1 MIRPTPKSL
10 SEGASDWPYQVA
22 EISLVDASDA
32 ALRPAGFDPAL
43 ELGLENTKTHCLT
56 CHKVNGYGGEKVEGN
71 LALVVRGL
79 GEVPVRQM
87 GAGPAGGPAGHDHAR
102 TRDADARV
110 GAARDRRVDL
120 RIPHARS
127 HRARKV
133 TLTTIEFPARP
144 RRELHARH

>member
-79 GEVPVRQM
+79 GESLFVKWALDPQAVQPDTTMPALATQMPESERRGIAASIYAYLTRVPI
-87 GAGPAGGPAGHDHAR
+87 AR
-102 TRDADARV
+102 
-110 GAARDRRVDL
+110 G
-120 RIPHARS
+120 
-127 HRARKV
+127 K
-133 TLTTIEFPARP
+133 
-144 RRELHARH
+144 